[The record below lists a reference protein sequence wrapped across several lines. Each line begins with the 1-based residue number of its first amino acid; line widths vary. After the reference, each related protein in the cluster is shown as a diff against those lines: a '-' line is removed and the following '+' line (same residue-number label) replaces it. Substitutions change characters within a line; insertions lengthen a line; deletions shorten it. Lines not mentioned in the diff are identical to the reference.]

1 MERVMPRY
9 CFHVEDGKKIID
21 DEGTVLA
28 GVEEARTEAVVVS
41 GEMLKDHGRK
51 FWNNGEWR
59 LWVTDESGEAV
70 CALRFAAEHP

>member
-1 MERVMPRY
+1 MECAMPRY
-9 CFHVEDGKKIID
+9 FFHVDGQEIID
-21 DEGTVLA
+21 HDGTELA

-59 LWVTDESGEAV
+59 PHVTDEAGQTV
-70 CALRFAAEHP
+70 CALRFSAEHV